1 MTEIQNKIVELH
13 KHIVVAGNLAR
24 ELYACA
30 DENFIHAIEDEHLTV
45 NLLPL
50 VQNAVEQMLEDN
62 EIYCLNNIVK
72 GEVISNYYEKAEFD
86 PNTKIEDKKV
96 KPE

>member
-13 KHIVVAGNLAR
+13 KHIVAAGNLAR
-24 ELYACA
+24 ELYVCA
-30 DENFIHAIEDEHLTV
+30 DENFIHASEDEHLTV

-62 EIYCLNNIVK
+62 DIYCLNNIVK
-72 GEVISNYYEKAEFD
+72 GSLVSDYYEKAEFD
-86 PNTKIEDKKV
+86 PNAKKEDNKTKE
-96 KPE
+96 